1 MSINK
6 RIIEFVVQVSKNH
19 HILISVDAAEIIGFE
34 QTKDELAVLMLGNG
48 KNYHVVG
55 KHRNLINRWIY
66 CLEKNIRSEI
76 YHDNIIRPS
85 IRFYNNNFDTIESD
99 PIFLDSA
106 QLKGFISIIRPE
118 LLNNKEIIER
128 LNY

>member
-6 RIIEFVVQVSKNH
+6 RIIEFVVQVTKSH
-19 HILISVDAAEIIGFE
+19 HIIVSLDAAEIIGFE
-34 QTKDELAVLMLGNG
+34 QNKDEMATLMLSNG
-48 KNYHVVG
+48 KSYSVLG

-66 CLEKNIRSEI
+66 CLEKNSKSEI

-99 PIFLDSA
+99 PIFLDSF
-106 QLKGFISIIRPE
+106 QLKGFISVIRPE
-118 LLNNKEIIER
+118 LLKNKEILER
-128 LNY
+128 LSY